1 MAERATSAINEPRAL
16 HCLHSRGLGLGSG
29 SAQVSRTES
38 TVSKSAGSI
47 RPHRRRRPMRGSL
60 KIFIWNV
67 FIHNCSG
74 WGIIV
79 LCALHLSLKN
89 LKVYF
94 GCPIV
99 CSWAETKAK
108 EMEHQSTKH
117 RCTTRCYT
125 SGKIWVLK
133 LSPSAWMSM
142 TRPTDIAFLSRLR
155 ILPRIKLQNFQ
166 WKISA
171 SSPWHDDPVGVRCRP
186 YARHFCPNNFGEV
199 GGRRKKSGSHK
210 SRNMTGGARWDWERE
225 TKSFLKELAL

>member
-1 MAERATSAINEPRAL
+1 MSLE
-16 HCLHSRGLGLGSG
+16 H
-29 SAQVSRTES
+29 S
-38 TVSKSAGSI
+38 TVSTHAAWVWGRDLRRSAGLRARLARVRAASD
-47 RPHRRRRPMRGSL
+47 PTAAAGP
-60 KIFIWNV
+60 
-67 FIHNCSG
+67 
-74 WGIIV
+74 WGDLWKFSFETFSYIIV
-79 LCALHLSLKN
+79 QDGASSCFVHLSLKN

-99 CSWAETKAK
+99 CSWVETKAK

-199 GGRRKKSGSHK
+199 GGRRKKIWV
-210 SRNMTGGARWDWERE
+210 T
-225 TKSFLKELAL
+225 